1 MRKSAYPKVLRR
13 GVAGLVILLLL
24 LLLLGAFAPA
34 AMAADDWP
42 NCDWIQDTSCDEAFP
57 EKKCVSQDG
66 EITKAWLGN
75 CTTDAELEPCT
86 LGTSVEAC
94 VWIEFGPGPKRYQIY
109 SFFDLYI
116 GGNYEGKKCNCN
128 DSLPQQT
135 GATLN
140 VYGPFQW
147 ECGQEVELKN
157 ILVTWSVDKDC
168 NCSDPACCDKKVC
181 ECDHL
186 HPKCWYGGNIT
197 LRAPLVA
204 NFTFDNVCFCT
215 NTTFTDNTTGGKKPY
230 SYDWDFDDG
239 NSSNAQNPTH
249 HYGKNGTYNVTLT
262 VTDGDTPQ
270 NTSSQSYDVTVYQ
283 NPTADAGPDKSI
295 CAGDSVV
302 IGGSPTASGG
312 TLPTLIVGLLLLI

>member
-168 NCSDPACCDKKVC
+168 NCSDPACCDK
-181 ECDHL
+181 
-186 HPKCWYGGNIT
+186 
-197 LRAPLVA
+197 
-204 NFTFDNVCFCT
+204 
-215 NTTFTDNTTGGKKPY
+215 TGGKKPY